1 MAQIKILE
9 KDIQSAICE
18 YLFDMKKY
26 YGWRQ
31 NNTPVVQKE
40 AGGGFRFRRMPKYAK
55 KGVPDI
61 FLMLRNGRMIFI
73 EVKTASGSLSEHQI
87 EFQKECK
94 RLGFEYLVA
103 RSLDD
108 VLEYGL

>member
-1 MAQIKILE
+1 LAQIKVLE
-9 KDIQSAICE
+9 KDIQAALCD
-18 YLFDMKKY
+18 YLFDKKKY

-31 NNTPVVQKE
+31 NNTPIVQKE

-73 EVKTASGSLSEHQI
+73 EVKTASGSLSPDQML
-87 EFQKECK
+87 FQNQCL

-108 VLEYGL
+108 ILEYGL